1 MLDVLM
7 NEYAML
13 GVAGMWLMYMAVVLF
28 GAAVYG
34 VGCLLYA
41 YRTYRR
47 QISLFDGEQHDRNI

>member
-41 YRTYRR
+41 VCVPLMIKHKNRIRKAVKA
-47 QISLFDGEQHDRNI
+47 

>member
-34 VGCLLYA
+34 VGCLVW
-41 YRTYRR
+41 RMSKMRG
-47 QISLFDGEQHDRNI
+47 GESDA